1 MQVWLV
7 QLLGARA
14 SLSGPGGN
22 IGVAVA
28 AVVVVLA
35 IVAVIVMVVRS
46 NGGGRNAARGVGYD
60 PHQGPLGQPRADY
73 DSPDSP
79 WARPG
84 NAAGPAGQQGPWQAG
99 AGAPGGGAGY
109 GQRGSAAWG
118 QGPQE
123 MQQAQPNGGWGH
135 PAGPRWNDAASQP
148 AGAWGEP
155 ENVGAGW
162 GAAPGGQ
169 PGVGM
174 RDQGPNAWDAPAA
187 QQPGAGA
194 DQRGWVQPRGANAA
208 PPAAPAWGQPEPAAP
223 WNQPQSAAPAW
234 GQPEPTPAGGGWNAD
249 AQSNAP
255 AAFAPP
261 QPTPPWNAPQGGQP
275 AGPVTGPG
283 GWNAGSVPSG
293 ANWGMAPNTPE
304 PAAAPGWGQTPAPS
318 MGGPQQ
324 GQPFDNAGFAAF
336 GGPMERGAI
345 PAQPPASTQRP
356 GVIIVRQGKEPGR
369 VFEMRNDRLTIGRSR
384 DSDVF
389 LEDLAVSRLHATV
402 FRDASGQYI
411 VRDENSANGTTVN
424 GQRIGEHVLEE
435 GDEIALGQTL
445 LAFQRR

>member
-22 IGVAVA
+22 FGVVVA

-35 IVAVIVMVVRS
+35 VVAVIVMVVRS

-118 QGPQE
+118 QGAQE
-123 MQQAQPNGGWGH
+123 MQQAPPSCGWG
-135 PAGPRWNDAASQP
+135 PTAGPRWNDSESPP
-148 AGAWGEP
+148 AGAWGGP
-155 ENVGAGW
+155 EDVGAGW

-249 AQSNAP
+249 AESKAP
-255 AAFAPP
+255 AALAPP
-261 QPTPPWNAPQGGQP
+261 QPTPPWNAPPGGQP

-283 GWNAGSVPSG
+283 GWNAGAVPSG
-293 ANWGMAPNTPE
+293 ANWGMAPNTP
-304 PAAAPGWGQTPAPS
+304 G
-318 MGGPQQ
+318 
-324 GQPFDNAGFAAF
+324 
-336 GGPMERGAI
+336 
-345 PAQPPASTQRP
+345 
-356 GVIIVRQGKEPGR
+356 
-369 VFEMRNDRLTIGRSR
+369 
-384 DSDVF
+384 
-389 LEDLAVSRLHATV
+389 
-402 FRDASGQYI
+402 
-411 VRDENSANGTTVN
+411 
-424 GQRIGEHVLEE
+424 
-435 GDEIALGQTL
+435 
-445 LAFQRR
+445 